1 MRKMT
6 KAMSF
11 VLAASVVLTFPGSS
25 EIIVSAQEKTDTTA
39 GSTGEDL
46 RLWYDK
52 PASEGTVILSGGSFG
67 TTAEENQWQQFTL
80 PIGNGFIGANIYGEV
95 ETDHLTFNEKT
106 LWEGG
111 PSEDRPDYN
120 GGNITG
126 TDANGKTKADY
137 FKEIQQLF
145 LEGRDEEAT
154 ALCNQLVGAGASDMD
169 ALGAYQA
176 WGDLYIDFGIERS
189 QVENYMRDL
198 NLNTSVSSVN
208 FDYDGANYN
217 REYFVSYPDNVM
229 AMEFSA
235 SEAEK
240 LNVEISFPVKTGR
253 PNGEPGREYTAVADA
268 DSKTIITNG
277 ELTDNQMKM
286 CSQVKVVNE
295 GGTVRADGEKL
306 IVEDADNIVVYVAA
320 QTDYKNDYPTYRTG
334 ETTEEVA
341 AQVAERVNS
350 AAEKGYDAVKADH
363 IADYKNIYDRVDLD
377 LGQSSTDLPTDELLA
392 AYKSGSAEAAEERLL
407 EVMLFQYGRYLTIS
421 SSRKGNELPS
431 NLQGLWQNRI
441 GDSNRVPWGSDYH
454 MNVNLQMNYWPTYV
468 TNMAECALPLIDYVD
483 SLREPGRVTAEVYTG
498 VVSDEENPENGFT
511 AHTQNTPFG
520 WTCPGYGFYWGW
532 SPAAVPWILQNCWEY
547 YEYTGDVEFMRD
559 YIYPMLR
566 EEAVYYDQILVW
578 DEESQ
583 RMVSAPSYSPEHGPV
598 TVGNTYEQS
607 LIWQLYEDTIKAAE
621 ILGVDADKVEQWKD
635 TQSKLDPLHIG
646 DDGQL
651 KEWYEETT
659 IGSLPSESGHRHMS
673 HLLGL
678 YPGDLISVDNPEYMD
693 AAIVSLEERG
703 DNSTGWGMGHRI
715 NLWARTGDGNH
726 AYKLIRNL
734 FNSGIY
740 PNLWDAHPP
749 FQIDGNFGMTSGVAE
764 MLLQSNMGYINILP
778 ALPDTWADGQVS
790 GLVARGNF
798 EIGMTWV
805 DGKAQTVNILSK
817 NGGECIVQSDNI
829 SLANVTDQDGNFV
842 EVTVVDTDKISFP
855 TEAGQE
861 FTIQMSDES
870 RLNAPRNVESY
881 RTGSTDVTVM
891 WDAVEGADSYNVYR
905 QINDGE
911 FRLIAGNVK
920 ETSYI
925 DETADEVLG
934 TVQYMTTAVKEGMTG
949 KSSDASTTYDL
960 RNQTI
965 IDDTDSLIKY
975 DGWSSWN
982 DAAHYGG
989 TIHYVED
996 STGVETIETK
1006 FYGTGIQIIC
1016 PKHRNMGYI
1025 DIYIDGELVE
1035 ENLSLYGEDQKQQL
1049 VFESEELEEGIHSIM
1064 ILGNGKKN
1072 PANNKSKAEFDYFRV
1087 LNDSVQAESIEIT
1100 TKTGAEVIGAAGGTL
1115 QMEAAVL
1122 PEDTTNKDVEWSV
1135 SNSKASIDE
1144 NGLLTAGDQNGTVTV
1159 TASAKDGSGVTAE
1172 KEITIQIPTDE
1183 TETMEV
1189 VDDRN
1194 SGIVYSSEWS
1204 TWDESKHIEGGIHY
1218 TTTVGSTIEYTFE
1231 GTGIEVITANNTTGT
1246 KYEVEIDD
1254 ESWGQFDTYSA
1265 NPTGEAQQTT
1275 FSEKDLDPGQH
1286 TIRLTILED
1295 SGRSKVEFDAF
1306 KVYQKAAV
1314 EENIVDDTEG
1324 EIQYSSGW
1332 NTWSD
1337 SKHIGGGIHYTDYAG
1352 ETITYT
1358 FSGTG
1363 IDVITEKIPNGAE
1376 YEVKIDGEAVG
1387 EGDTY
1392 TSVGSGEAQQTT
1404 FSKTDLSS
1412 GNHTIEI
1419 TVVENEGRTKMEF
1432 DAFKVYAPSQNT
1444 ADKSGL
1450 QSSIEA
1456 VAGYNEAMYTE
1467 ESWNTLEEALKAAVE
1482 VMNDLDADQ
1491 DQVDAAKS
1499 DLDTAAG
1506 NLEQVTDTEAPSAV
1520 EGLEAIGV
1528 EETTLVLKW
1537 KSASDHTGIA
1547 GYEIYQGENLLDT
1560 VTAEY
1565 YRVSGLEN
1573 GTEYEFKVVAKDL
1586 FGNSSEEAAVT
1597 VTTLKDT
1604 EGIKQP
1610 MNIRVTAQDRTTATL
1625 EWDPCE
1631 GEDTGDVTYRV
1642 YLNGSRVGTAD
1653 EPKITLTE
1661 LEAGISY
1668 AVRVVAVDEYGNESL
1683 PGAFTFTLSPEEPV
1697 SKKTLEYFLNSAKE
1711 HVENGDTDDC
1721 VQSVKDLF
1729 AEAIAEGEAVMADE
1743 DATREEVMSAAAK
1756 LMKAIQALDMK
1767 AGDKTDLE
1775 MAAELGDMI
1784 DLTKYVEAG
1793 QKEFTDALAAAKDV
1807 LADGDAMQEAVNN
1820 AWNSLVD
1827 AMSSLRLK
1835 ANKEALEELLDEVSG
1850 LDLEQYTEESAA
1862 AFRSALAS
1870 ARAVLEDNTLSQE
1883 DQQTVDDA
1891 VAALQSAKEALVLK
1905 DGVTDPEAPANS
1917 EDPET
1922 PGDSGNGSEGG
1933 SGNDTVSGSG
1943 SGDGQSISKENGAV
1957 KTGDNTPIL
1966 MMSGIM
1972 MAALTAVV
1980 MIGRKKK
1987 IFHK

>member
-1 MRKMT
+1 MK
-6 KAMSF
+6 KAKKVMAPI
-11 VLAASVVLTFPGSS
+11 LAASVVLSYPGGYMN
-25 EIIVSAQEKTDTTA
+25 VSAQENPDVEIEN
-39 GSTGEDL
+39 TGDDL
-46 RLWYDK
+46 RLWYNK
-52 PASEGTVILSGGSFG
+52 PASEGSVILSAGSFG

-80 PIGNGFIGANIYGEV
+80 PIGNGYIGANIYGEV
-95 ETDHLTFNEKT
+95 ETEHLTFNEKT

-126 TDANGKTKADY
+126 TDENGKTKADY

-145 LEGRDEEAT
+145 LEGKDDEAT
-154 ALCNQLVGAGASDMD
+154 ALCDQLVGSGGSDMD

-189 QVENYMRDL
+189 RVENYVRDL
-198 NLNTSVSSVN
+198 NISTAVSSVN
-208 FDYDGANYN
+208 FDYDGENYN

-229 AMEFSA
+229 AMEFS
-235 SEAEK
+235 SSGSEK
-240 LNVEISFPVKTGR
+240 LDIEISFPVKTGR

-268 DSKTIITNG
+268 DAKTITTNG

-306 IVEDADNIVVYVAA
+306 IVEGADNIVVYVAA

-334 ETTEEVA
+334 ETMEEVA
-341 AQVAERVNS
+341 AQVAGRVDA
-350 AAEKGYDAVKADH
+350 AAEKGYDAVKANH
-363 IADYKNIYDRVDLD
+363 IADYKNIFDRVDLD
-377 LGQSSTDLPTDELLA
+377 LGQASTDLPTDELLA
-392 AYKSGSAEAAEERLL
+392 AYKAGTAQASEERLL
-407 EVMLFQYGRYLTIS
+407 EVMLFQYGRYLTIA
-421 SSRKGNELPS
+421 SSREGNELPS

-598 TVGNTYEQS
+598 TIGNTYEQS
-607 LIWQLYEDTIKAAE
+607 LIWQLYEDTITAAE

-659 IGSLPSESGHRHMS
+659 IGSLPSERGHRHLS

-778 ALPDTWADGQVS
+778 SLPDAWPDGQVS

-798 EIGMTWV
+798 EVGMSWS

-817 NGGECIVQSDNI
+817 NGGECVVKSDNI
-829 SLANVTDQDGNFV
+829 SLANVTDKDGNFV
-842 EVTVVDTDKISFP
+842 EVTIVDSDKISFP

-861 FTIQMSDES
+861 FVIQMSDDT
-870 RLNAPRNVESY
+870 RLDAPQNVESY
-881 RTGSTDVTVM
+881 RTGSTDVSVM
-891 WDAVEGADSYNVYR
+891 WDTVEGADSYNVYR

-911 FRLIAGNVK
+911 FRLAAGNVK
-920 ETSYI
+920 ETTYT
-925 DETADEVLG
+925 DETADEILG
-934 TVQYMTTAVKEGMTG
+934 TVRYMVAAVKDGMRG
-949 KSSDASTTYDL
+949 QASDASTTYDL
-960 RNQTI
+960 RNKTI
-965 IDDTDSLIKY
+965 IDDSDPMIKY
-975 DGWSSWN
+975 DGWSSWS

-989 TIHYVED
+989 TIHFVED

-1016 PKHRNMGYI
+1016 PEHRNMGYI
-1025 DIYIDGELVE
+1025 DIYIDGELAE
-1035 ENLSLYGEDQKQQL
+1035 KNLSLYGEDQKQQL
-1049 VFESEELEEGIHSIM
+1049 VFEKDGLEEGIHTVM

-1072 PANNKSKAEFDYFRV
+1072 PENNKSKAEFDYFRV
-1087 LNDSVQAESIEIT
+1087 LNGSVQAESIEIT
-1100 TKTGAEVIGAAGGTL
+1100 TKTGAEVIGAAGGIL
-1115 QMEAAVL
+1115 QMQASVM
-1122 PEDTTNKDVEWSV
+1122 PEDAANKEVEWSV
-1135 SNSKASIDE
+1135 SNSKATIDE
-1144 NGLLTAGDQNGTVTV
+1144 NGLLTAGDQNGTITV

-1172 KEITIQIPTDE
+1172 KEITIQILNDE
-1183 TETMEV
+1183 TAENMEV
-1189 VDDRN
+1189 IDDRD
-1194 SGIVYSSEWS
+1194 SGIVYSSGWS

-1218 TTTVGSTIEYTFE
+1218 TSSVGASIEYTFE

-1246 KYEVEIDD
+1246 KYEVEIDG
-1254 ESWGQFDTYSA
+1254 ESKGQFDTYST

-1275 FSEKDLDPGQH
+1275 FSERSLVPGKH
-1286 TIRLTILED
+1286 TIKITILED
-1295 SGRSKVEFDAF
+1295 SGRNKVEFDAF
-1306 KVYQKAAV
+1306 KVYQKAV
-1314 EENIVDDTEG
+1314 VDENIVDDTDR
-1324 EIQYSSGW
+1324 EIQYSQGW

-1337 SKHIGGGIHYTDYAG
+1337 SKHIGGGIHYTDSAG

-1358 FSGTG
+1358 FNGTG
-1363 IDVITEKIPNGAE
+1363 IDVITENIPNGAK
-1376 YEVKIDGEAVG
+1376 YEVKIDGETAG

-1392 TSVGSGEAQQTT
+1392 TDVGSGEAQQTT
-1404 FSKTDLSS
+1404 FSKKDLAS
-1412 GNHTIEI
+1412 GSHTIEI
-1419 TVVENEGRTKMEF
+1419 TVVENEGRTKMEL
-1432 DAFKVYAPSQNT
+1432 DAFKVYVPSENT

-1450 QSSIEA
+1450 QISIEA
-1456 VAGYNEAMYTE
+1456 ASGYNKAMYTE
-1467 ESWNTLEEALKAAVE
+1467 DSWSELEKALQAAAE
-1482 VMNDLDADQ
+1482 VMNDPEAEQ
-1491 DQVDAAKS
+1491 DQIDTSREA
-1499 DLDTAAG
+1499 LDTAVG
-1506 NLEQVTDTEAPSAV
+1506 RLVTVTDTEVPAAV

-1537 KSASDHTGIA
+1537 QPSSDNTGIA
-1547 GYEIYQGENLLDT
+1547 GYEIYRDGALTDT
-1560 VTAEY
+1560 VEQGY
-1565 YRVSGLEN
+1565 YRISGLES
-1573 GTEYEFKVVAKDL
+1573 GKEYEFKVLAKDL
-1586 FGNSSEEAAVT
+1586 FGNVSEDSVIT

-1604 EGIKQP
+1604 EGIQQP
-1610 MNIRVTAQDRTTATL
+1610 ANIRVTEQGIATVSI
-1625 EWDPCE
+1625 EWDPCG

-1642 YLNGSRVGTAD
+1642 YLNGTRIGTAD
-1653 EPKITLTE
+1653 EPKITLTDLQPE
-1661 LEAGISY
+1661 NSY
-1668 AVRVVAVDEYGNESL
+1668 AVRIVAVDKNGNESL
-1683 PGAFTFTLSPEEPV
+1683 PGAFTFIMPSEIP
-1697 SKKTLEYFLNSAKE
+1697 
-1711 HVENGDTDDC
+1711 G
-1721 VQSVKDLF
+1721 
-1729 AEAIAEGEAVMADE
+1729 
-1743 DATREEVMSAAAK
+1743 
-1756 LMKAIQALDMK
+1756 
-1767 AGDKTDLE
+1767 
-1775 MAAELGDMI
+1775 
-1784 DLTKYVEAG
+1784 
-1793 QKEFTDALAAAKDV
+1793 
-1807 LADGDAMQEAVNN
+1807 
-1820 AWNSLVD
+1820 
-1827 AMSSLRLK
+1827 
-1835 ANKEALEELLDEVSG
+1835 
-1850 LDLEQYTEESAA
+1850 
-1862 AFRSALAS
+1862 
-1870 ARAVLEDNTLSQE
+1870 
-1883 DQQTVDDA
+1883 
-1891 VAALQSAKEALVLK
+1891 
-1905 DGVTDPEAPANS
+1905 
-1917 EDPET
+1917 EDPGKDPGKE
-1922 PGDSGNGSEGG
+1922 PGDGSGNGSGNG
-1933 SGNDTVSGSG
+1933 SANDSQGEA
-1943 SGDGQSISKENGAV
+1943 KEDGAV
-1957 KTGDNTPIL
+1957 KTGD
-1966 MMSGIM
+1966 SSSVVM
-1972 MAALTAVV
+1972 MAVIMTLALSLIAVT
-1980 MIGRKKK
+1980 GRKKCK
-1987 IFHK
+1987 R

>member
-1 MRKMT
+1 MKKTGKKT
-6 KAMSF
+6 KKVLAS
-11 VLAASVVLTFPGSS
+11 VLAASVVLSYPSGCFN
-25 EIIVSAQEKTDTTA
+25 VSAQENSDTGTEN
-39 GSTGEDL
+39 TGDDL
-46 RLWYDK
+46 RLWYNK
-52 PASEGTVILSGGSFG
+52 PASEGSVILSAGSFG

-80 PIGNGFIGANIYGEV
+80 PIGNGYIGANIYGEV
-95 ETDHLTFNEKT
+95 ETEHLTFNEKT

-120 GGNITG
+120 GGNIIG
-126 TDANGKTKADY
+126 TDENGKTKADY

-145 LEGRDEEAT
+145 LEGKDDEAT
-154 ALCNQLVGAGASDMD
+154 ALCNQLVGSGGSDMD

-198 NLNTSVSSVN
+198 NISTAVSSVN
-208 FDYDGANYN
+208 FDYNGANYN

-235 SEAEK
+235 SDSEK
-240 LNVEISFPVKTGR
+240 LDIEISFPVKTGR
-253 PNGEPGREYTAVADA
+253 PNGEPGREYTSVADA
-268 DSKTIITNG
+268 DAKTITTNG

-286 CSQVKVVNE
+286 CSQIKVVNE
-295 GGTVRADGEKL
+295 GGAVRADGEKL
-306 IVEDADNIVVYVAA
+306 IVEGADNIVVYVAA

-334 ETTEEVA
+334 ESMEEVA
-341 AQVAERVNS
+341 AQVAERVDT

-363 IADYKNIYDRVDLD
+363 IADYKNIFDRVDLD
-377 LGQSSTDLPTDELLA
+377 LGQESTDLPTDELLA
-392 AYKSGSAEAAEERLL
+392 AYKAGTADVSEERLL
-407 EVMLFQYGRYLTIS
+407 EVMLFQYGRYLTIA
-421 SSRKGNELPS
+421 SSREGNELPS
-431 NLQGLWQNRI
+431 NLQGLWQNRL

-607 LIWQLYEDTIKAAE
+607 LIWQLYEDTITAAE
-621 ILGVDADKVEQWKD
+621 ILGVDSDKIEQWKD

-659 IGSLPSESGHRHMS
+659 IGSLPSERGHRHLS

-778 ALPDTWADGQVS
+778 SLPDTWTDGQVS

-798 EIGMTWV
+798 EVGMSWS

-817 NGGECIVQSDNI
+817 NGGECVVKSDNI
-829 SLANVTDQDGNFV
+829 SLANVTDKDGNFV
-842 EVTVVDTDKISFP
+842 EVTIIDSDKISFS

-861 FTIQMSDES
+861 FVIQMSDDT
-870 RLNAPRNVESY
+870 RLNAPQNVESY
-881 RTGSTDVTVM
+881 RTGNTDVSVM

-911 FRLIAGNVK
+911 FRLAAGNVK
-920 ETSYI
+920 ETTYT
-925 DETADEVLG
+925 DETADEILG
-934 TVQYMTTAVKEGMTG
+934 TVQYMVTAVKGGMRG
-949 KSSDASTTYDL
+949 QASDVSTTYDL
-960 RNQTI
+960 RNKTI
-965 IDDTDSLIKY
+965 IDDNDPMIKY
-975 DGWSSWN
+975 DGWSSWS

-989 TIHYVED
+989 TIHFVED

-1016 PKHRNMGYI
+1016 PKHGNMGYI
-1025 DIYIDGELVE
+1025 DIYIDGELAE
-1035 ENLSLYGEDQKQQL
+1035 ENLSLYGDDQKQQL
-1049 VFESEELEEGIHSIM
+1049 VFEKDGLEEGIHTVM

-1072 PANNKSKAEFDYFRV
+1072 PANNKSKAEFDYFKV
-1087 LNDSVQAESIEIT
+1087 LNDSIQAESIEIT
-1100 TKTGAEVIGAAGGTL
+1100 TKTGAEVIGSAGGTL
-1115 QMEAAVL
+1115 QMQASVM
-1122 PEDTTNKDVEWSV
+1122 PENTANKEVEWSV
-1135 SNSKASIDE
+1135 SNSKATIDE

-1159 TASAKDGSGVTAE
+1159 TAAAKDGSGVTAE
-1172 KEITIQIPTDE
+1172 KEITIQILNDQTAE
-1183 TETMEV
+1183 NMEV
-1189 VDDRN
+1189 IDDRN
-1194 SGIVYSSEWS
+1194 SGIVYSSGWS

-1218 TTTVGSTIEYTFE
+1218 TSSAGATIEYTFE

-1246 KYEVEIDD
+1246 KYEVEIDGKLK
-1254 ESWGQFDTYSA
+1254 GQFDTYST

-1275 FSEKDLDPGQH
+1275 FSEKDLTPEKH
-1286 TIRLTILED
+1286 TIKITILED

-1314 EENIVDDTEG
+1314 DENIVDDIDG
-1324 EIQYSSGW
+1324 EIQYSQGW

-1337 SKHIGGGIHYTDYAG
+1337 SKHIGGGIHYTDKAG
-1352 ETITYT
+1352 ETIKYT
-1358 FSGTG
+1358 FNGTG
-1363 IDVITEKIPNGAE
+1363 IDVITENIPNGAK
-1376 YEVKIDGEAVG
+1376 YEVKIDGESVG

-1392 TSVGSGEAQQTT
+1392 TNAGSGEAQQTT
-1404 FSKTDLSS
+1404 FSKKDLTS
-1412 GNHTIEI
+1412 GSHTIEI
-1419 TVVENEGRTKMEF
+1419 TVVENEGRTKMEL
-1432 DAFKVYAPSQNT
+1432 DAFKVYVPSENT

-1450 QSSIEA
+1450 QTSIEA
-1456 VAGYNEAMYTE
+1456 VTDYNKAMYTE
-1467 ESWNTLEEALKAAVE
+1467 ASWNELEKALQAAVE
-1482 VMNDLDADQ
+1482 VMNDPEAEQ
-1491 DQVDAAKS
+1491 GQINNAKEA
-1499 DLDTAAG
+1499 LDTAAG
-1506 NLEQVTDTEAPSAV
+1506 SLVTVTDTEVPTTV

-1537 KSASDHTGIA
+1537 QPSSDNTGIA
-1547 GYEIYQGENLLDT
+1547 GYEIYQDGTLIDT
-1560 VTAEY
+1560 VTQGY
-1565 YRVSGLEN
+1565 YRISGLES
-1573 GTEYEFKVVAKDL
+1573 GTEYEFKVVAKDI
-1586 FGNSSEEAAVT
+1586 FGNVSENSIIT

-1610 MNIRVTAQDRTTATL
+1610 ANIRVTEQGITTASI

-1642 YLNGSRVGTAD
+1642 YLNGTRVGTVD
-1653 EPKITLTE
+1653 EPKITLTDLQPE
-1661 LEAGISY
+1661 NSY
-1668 AVRVVAVDEYGNESL
+1668 AVRIVAVDKDGNESL
-1683 PGAFTFTLSPEEPV
+1683 PGAFTFMISSQIPGDTAKDKLTNLVKEAETQYEPYLNKYTDETAGVFQTALDEARALLKDESASEDQLKEAYNNLYAAIHELKLADSGDTGEEP
-1697 SKKTLEYFLNSAKE
+1697 
-1711 HVENGDTDDC
+1711 G
-1721 VQSVKDLF
+1721 KD
-1729 AEAIAEGEAVMADE
+1729 
-1743 DATREEVMSAAAK
+1743 
-1756 LMKAIQALDMK
+1756 
-1767 AGDKTDLE
+1767 
-1775 MAAELGDMI
+1775 
-1784 DLTKYVEAG
+1784 
-1793 QKEFTDALAAAKDV
+1793 
-1807 LADGDAMQEAVNN
+1807 
-1820 AWNSLVD
+1820 
-1827 AMSSLRLK
+1827 
-1835 ANKEALEELLDEVSG
+1835 
-1850 LDLEQYTEESAA
+1850 
-1862 AFRSALAS
+1862 
-1870 ARAVLEDNTLSQE
+1870 
-1883 DQQTVDDA
+1883 
-1891 VAALQSAKEALVLK
+1891 
-1905 DGVTDPEAPANS
+1905 
-1917 EDPET
+1917 
-1922 PGDSGNGSEGG
+1922 PGDGSESGSGNGS
-1933 SGNDTVSGSG
+1933 SN
-1943 SGDGQSISKENGAV
+1943 DGQGAAKEDGAV
-1957 KTGDNTPIL
+1957 KTGDQSSVL
-1966 MMSGIM
+1966 MMVVITILALSLIV
-1972 MAALTAVV
+1972 AA
-1980 MIGRKKK
+1980 GRKKCK
-1987 IFHK
+1987 R